1 MDTPPILDRVRLDLI
16 TSGNAA
22 LSAEFL
28 AVLFV
33 EADALILRLDGL
45 PASGDRLTVTD
56 IAHTLKGAAAELG
69 AMQLRLA
76 AADLEA
82 ETEPMRRPGDIER
95 LRAALAELR
104 AHVQANL

>member
-1 MDTPPILDRVRLDLI
+1 VDTPPILDRVRLHLI

-22 LSAEFL
+22 LSVEFL
-28 AVLFV
+28 AVLFD
-33 EADALILRLDGL
+33 EADGLIQRLADL
-45 PASGDRLTVTD
+45 PANGDRLAVTD

-82 ETEPMRRPGDIER
+82 ETEPERRPGEIER

-104 AHVQANL
+104 AHVQADP